1 MQIFIDAEGNATIVA
16 PQHIYQG
23 SNISQVNVVSLAFT
37 PQTTLQIAFVL
48 PDGTTTNYYPMSFN
62 YSSTSTNYYQYI
74 IQQAFT
80 TLSGSASIALLAT
93 DSTTKQQTSQLIP
106 FTIEPS
112 VLPTLPDTPSQDE
125 WTTLLQYVQQNSSN
139 IANLQAIISDIETIA
154 NTANTNASQAVSIAN
169 EALSTAQQAEQ
180 TANGLAGS
188 IAQANTNASKA
199 VSTAN
204 EAKTTA
210 DGLAESIAQANE
222 TANEAKTTA
231 DGLAESIAQAN
242 ETANEA
248 KTTAS
253 QAVTTANQANTTASQ
268 AVTTANQANETAQ
281 EALEQV
287 IAGEGTKV
295 TVDGQTVKTLD
306 FDTDPQTQIN
316 EINAQ
321 LSTTLEK
328 QSATFSGDMSEAQYL
343 QLGTLVN
350 FEANQAPIKIH
361 IYGKVLL
368 SSLSLGDFDFEIIVP
383 FTNIAQSNTA
393 RIIQYTNGVDESSTC
408 VNQIILDGTAVI
420 IKVARNSDTVIPYNV
435 LSIGSDFT
443 ISPSILTDYEV
454 NGSATVLNCET
465 TGFQVAYG
473 AIDNLS
479 STNLTVDTI
488 NGQPVK
494 MYTTIY
500 DYSSDDSAINLG
512 YPNGIYAN
520 SGTDGVVDINFT
532 LYKFLKI
539 YVKYAQ
545 NDNAIVFCDLTAP
558 QIADQDDGN
567 TYKFTN
573 ISMAESNPPSGARYA
588 VQIVI
593 PFTLNSLQIRN
604 IGYFTSTNE
613 WTSRNPP
620 INDSIEYLIYR
631 IEGVK

>member
-1 MQIFIDAEGNATIVA
+1 MQIFIDAEGNAKIVT

-23 SNISQVNVVSLAFT
+23 SNISQVNVVSLAYT

-93 DSTTKQQTSQLIP
+93 DSQAQQQTSQLIP

-154 NTANTNASQAVSIAN
+154 NTANTNASQAVSTAN
-169 EALSTAQQAEQ
+169 QALSTAQQAEQ

-188 IAQANTNASKA
+188 IAQANTTASQA

-210 DGLAESIAQANE
+210 DGLAASIAQANE

-231 DGLAESIAQAN
+231 DGLADSIAQAN
-242 ETANEA
+242 ETANQA
-248 KTTAS
+248 VSTAN
-253 QAVTTANQANTTASQ
+253 QAVTSAQQANTTASQ
-268 AVTTANQANETAQ
+268 AVTTANQANETAN

-295 TVDGQTVKTLD
+295 TVGSQTVKTLA
-306 FDTDPQTQIN
+306 FDSDPQTQIN
-316 EINAQ
+316 EINTQ
-321 LSTTLEK
+321 LSTTVK
-328 QSATFSGDMSEAQYL
+328 RQAATFSGDMSSAQYL
-343 QLGTLVN
+343 QLGTLEN
-350 FEANQAPIKIH
+350 FIADQAPIKIH

-368 SSLSLGDFDFEIIVP
+368 SSLSIGDFDFEIIVP

-393 RIIQYTNGVDESSTC
+393 RIIQYTNGADESSRC

-420 IKVARNSDTVIPYNV
+420 IKVTGNSDTVIPYNV

-443 ISPSILTDYEV
+443 ISPTLLTDYAV

-465 TGFQVAYG
+465 TGFQVDYG
-473 AIDNLS
+473 AID
-479 STNLTVDTI
+479 TLTSKSITT
-488 NGQPVK
+488 PVANV
-494 MYTTIY
+494 TTLTTTTE
-500 DYSSDDSAINLG
+500 N
-512 YPNGIYAN
+512 
-520 SGTDGVVDINFT
+520 TT
-532 LYKFLKI
+532 
-539 YVKYAQ
+539 
-545 NDNAIVFCDLTAP
+545 DLTAET
-558 QIADQDDGN
+558 ADITTLTAGTIDATAVNVGGDSVCVLPTNPSWVTGTSGSLTIPSSGWYILKAIEGN
-567 TYKFTN
+567 HSHLSGLTYLDK
-573 ISMAESNPPSGARYA
+573 SAPSQEVSIGAYEG
-588 VQIVI
+588 VTVI
-593 PFTLNSLQIRN
+593 RFNAIQGTGKLMLIGALNA
-604 IGYFTSTNE
+604 
-613 WTSRNPP
+613 
-620 INDSIEYLIYR
+620 DSIAYIK
-631 IEGVK
+631 VA

>member
-1 MQIFIDAEGNATIVA
+1 MQIFINAEGNATIVT

-23 SNISQVNVVSLAFT
+23 SNISEVNVIALAYT

-62 YSSTSTNYYQYI
+62 YSSPTTNYYEFV

-80 TLSGSASIALLAT
+80 ALSGQASIALLAT

-154 NTANTNASQAVSIAN
+154 NTANTNASQAVSTAN

-188 IAQANTNASKA
+188 IAQANANASQA

-210 DGLAESIAQANE
+210 DGLAASIAQANE
-222 TANEAKTTA
+222 TANEAKSTA

-242 ETANEA
+242 ETASQA
-248 KTTAS
+248 VSTAS
-253 QAVTTANQANTTASQ
+253 QAVTSAQQANTTASQ
-268 AVTTANQANETAQ
+268 AVATANQANETAQ

-295 TVDGQTVKTLD
+295 TVGGQTVKTLA
-306 FDTDPQTQIN
+306 FDSDPQTQIN
-316 EINAQ
+316 EINTQ
-321 LSTTLEK
+321 LSTTVK
-328 QSATFSGDMSEAQYL
+328 RQAATFSGDMSAAKYL
-343 QLGTLVN
+343 QLGTLKN
-350 FEANQAPIKIH
+350 FIADQAPIKIH

-368 SSLSLGDFDFEIIVP
+368 SSYSIGDFDFEIIVP
-383 FTNIAQSNTA
+383 FTNIAQSNPA
-393 RIIQYTNGVDESSTC
+393 RIIQYTNGVDESSRC

-420 IKVARNSDTVIPYNV
+420 IKVAGNSDTVIPYNV

-443 ISPSILTDYEV
+443 ISPTLLTDYAV

-473 AIDNLS
+473 AIDTLTSKSANVTTLT
-479 STNLTVDTI
+479 TNTE
-488 NGQPVK
+488 K
-494 MYTTIY
+494 TT
-500 DYSSDDSAINLG
+500 
-512 YPNGIYAN
+512 
-520 SGTDGVVDINFT
+520 
-532 LYKFLKI
+532 
-539 YVKYAQ
+539 
-545 NDNAIVFCDLTAP
+545 DLTAETADITTLTAGTIDATAVNVGGNSVCVLP
-558 QIADQDDGN
+558 TNPSWVTGTASSLTLPSSGWYILKAIKGDYSYLSGLTYIDKSGGSQDVSIGNAAGATTIRVNTITGSGLLTLVGALNADTIA
-567 TYKFTN
+567 YAK
-573 ISMAESNPPSGARYA
+573 IS
-588 VQIVI
+588 
-593 PFTLNSLQIRN
+593 
-604 IGYFTSTNE
+604 
-613 WTSRNPP
+613 
-620 INDSIEYLIYR
+620 
-631 IEGVK
+631 

>member
-80 TLSGSASIALLAT
+80 ALSGQASIALLAT
-93 DSTTKQQTSQLIP
+93 DSQTQQQTSQLIP

-139 IANLQAIISDIETIA
+139 IANLQATISDIETIA
-154 NTANTNASQAVSIAN
+154 NTANTNASQAVSTAN

-188 IAQANTNASKA
+188 IAQANTNASQA

-204 EAKTTA
+204 QAKTTA
-210 DGLAESIAQANE
+210 DGLADSIAQANE
-222 TANEAKTTA
+222 TA
-231 DGLAESIAQAN
+231 
-242 ETANEA
+242 
-248 KTTAS
+248 S
-253 QAVTTANQANTTASQ
+253 QAVS
-268 AVTTANQANETAQ
+268 TANQANETAEQ
-281 EALEQV
+281 ALQQV
-287 IAGEGTKV
+287 VAKQGTV
-295 TVDGQTVKTLD
+295 VSVGGSYVPTLD

-593 PFTLNSLQIRN
+593 PLTLNSLQIRN

>member
-1 MQIFIDAEGNATIVA
+1 MQIFIDAEGNATIVT

-80 TLSGSASIALLAT
+80 TLSGQASIALLAT
-93 DSTTKQQTSQLIP
+93 DSQTKQQTSQLIP

-139 IANLQAIISDIETIA
+139 IANLQATISDIETIA
-154 NTANTNASQAVSIAN
+154 NTANTNASQAVSTAN

-180 TANGLAGS
+180 TANALAGS
-188 IAQANTNASKA
+188 IAQANTNASQA

-210 DGLAESIAQANE
+210 DGLAASIAQANE

-231 DGLAESIAQAN
+231 DGLAESISQAN
-242 ETANEA
+242 ETA
-248 KTTAS
+248 S
-253 QAVTTANQANTTASQ
+253 QAVSTANQAVTSAQQANTTANQAVA
-268 AVTTANQANETAQ
+268 TANQANETAQ

-295 TVDGQTVKTLD
+295 TVGSQTVKTLA
-306 FDTDPQTQIN
+306 FDSDPQTQIN
-316 EINAQ
+316 EINTQ
-321 LSTTLEK
+321 LSTTVK
-328 QSATFSGDMSEAQYL
+328 RQAATFSGDMSAAQYL
-343 QLGTLVN
+343 QLGTLEN
-350 FEANQAPIKIH
+350 FIADQAPIKIH

-368 SSLSLGDFDFEIIVP
+368 SSLSIGDFDFEIIVP

-393 RIIQYTNGVDESSTC
+393 RIIQYTNGVDESSRC

-420 IKVARNSDTVIPYNV
+420 IKVAGSSDTVIPYNV

-443 ISPSILTDYEV
+443 ISPTLLTDYAV

-465 TGFQVAYG
+465 TGFQVDYG
-473 AIDNLS
+473 AIDTLTSKIANVTTLT
-479 STNLTVDTI
+479 TNTE
-488 NGQPVK
+488 K
-494 MYTTIY
+494 TT
-500 DYSSDDSAINLG
+500 
-512 YPNGIYAN
+512 
-520 SGTDGVVDINFT
+520 
-532 LYKFLKI
+532 
-539 YVKYAQ
+539 
-545 NDNAIVFCDLTAP
+545 DLTAET
-558 QIADQDDGN
+558 ADITTLTAGTIDATAVNVGGN
-567 TYKFTN
+567 SVCVLP
-573 ISMAESNPPSGARYA
+573 INPSWVTGTSGSLTIPSSGWYIFKATSGSSSYLSGLVYINKSGGAQE
-588 VQIVI
+588 V
-593 PFTLNSLQIRN
+593 P
-604 IGYFTSTNE
+604 IGYYNGVTVIRVNVIAGSGSLT
-613 WTSRNPP
+613 
-620 INDSIEYLIYR
+620 LIGALSEDTIAYAK
-631 IEGVK
+631 IS